1 MLEQFLYKSYFL
13 FFDLSL
19 WRNRHFTPAGAM
31 VITAI
36 ILSGILGFNV
46 FRTLIYQI
54 MALGCS
60 LAILSLVLS
69 LFPFKIKIK
78 VDRILP
84 DFVTVDESM
93 IYEIE
98 LVNLSKKTQKGLIL
112 YENLKDPR
120 PSLKQLLTQ
129 KEPYETHRNAWDK
142 KTLYYRWLWL
152 IKKDKKVGLSP
163 IKLPDLPVGESIRI
177 QIKSTPCFRGY
188 IHFSSFT
195 FARSDTMGLFN
206 RLYHIKKNQKLLVLP
221 KRYQLQTPN
230 LYSTRQYHPGGI
242 SLTSSIGNSNE
253 FMSLRRYR
261 PGDPLKNIHWRT
273 FAKTNELV
281 IKEFEDEYFVRHALI
296 LDTFLNS
303 ENENLFEQAVSI
315 ASSYI
320 YSMQT
325 HESILDL
332 MFVGNHIY
340 SFSTGRGL
348 SHSEK
353 MLEIMACVQPC
364 ADKSILDLIPI
375 LKANIK
381 QFSGSI
387 CIFLGW
393 TKAHQKIVQLFEQA
407 MVPVF
412 IIIMTEDDL
421 KTKENIL
428 NATDTANGT
437 KDING
442 MKIVQTDKIAQTLG
456 QS

>member
-1 MLEQFLYKSYFL
+1 MLVQFLYKSYFL

-46 FRTLIYQI
+46 FRTLLYQV

-60 LAILSLVLS
+60 LAILSLVLCF
-69 LFPFKIKIK
+69 FPFKIKIK

-93 IYEIE
+93 VYEIE
-98 LVNLSKKTQKGLIL
+98 LINLSKKIQKGLIL

-120 PSLKQLLTQ
+120 PSLKELLTQ

-152 IKKDKKVGLSP
+152 IKKTKKIQFPP
-163 IKLPDLPVGESIRI
+163 IRLPDLPVGETIRI
-177 QIKSTPCFRGY
+177 KIRSIPYHLGHIYFN
-188 IHFSSFT
+188 SLT
-195 FARSDTMGLFN
+195 FARSDAMGLFN
-206 RLYHIKKNQKLLVLP
+206 RLCHVKKKQKLLVLP
-221 KRYQLQTPN
+221 KRYQLAAPN
-230 LYSTRQYHPGGI
+230 LHSTRQYHPGGI
-242 SLTSSIGNSNE
+242 SLASSIGNSNE
-253 FMSLRRYR
+253 FMSLRQYR

-281 IKEFEDEYFVRHALI
+281 IKEFEDEYFVCHALI

-340 SFSTGRGL
+340 SFSSGRGL

-353 MLEIMACVQPC
+353 MLEIMACVQPST
-364 ADKSILDLIPI
+364 DKSILDLIPV
-375 LKANIK
+375 LKANIQ

-387 CIFLGW
+387 CIFLDW

-412 IIIMTEDDL
+412 IIIMTEDQL
-421 KTKENIL
+421 KMQETIL
-428 NATDTANGT
+428 NETGAA
-437 KDING
+437 NG
-442 MKIVQTDKIAQTLG
+442 MKIVQPDKVAQTLG